1 MKASSDE
8 LKVFVS
14 VVESGSFSRAAEQMQ
29 MANSAVSRTIKKL
42 EGKLGI
48 ALLTRTTRQ
57 LALTQEGERYFRH
70 VQRFLQ
76 EMTSA
81 ESELIES
88 LQAPNGL
95 LRVDAATPVILH
107 LLMPMIKPFR
117 ARYPEI
123 TISLISSESFI
134 NLIERK
140 VDVAIRAGNL
150 TDSTLRARL
159 LFNSFRKLVAS
170 PGYLAEYGI
179 PKTVA
184 ELAQHH
190 CLGFADPSRLNRWPV
205 SQENGE
211 PYDIRWE
218 ISSNSGETIKQLCLN
233 GNGIACLSDYMI
245 DREIAE
251 GKLIEV
257 LAEQRLPVEMPF
269 NAVYYS
275 DTGVSQRVRAFIDFL
290 SEYTA
295 DQPWQIEDRSTAELP

>member
-42 EGKLGI
+42 ENKLGI

-76 EMTSA
+76 EMTTA

-88 LQAPNGL
+88 LQAPKGL

-117 ARYPEI
+117 ARYPEV
-123 TISLISSESFI
+123 TLSLISSESFI

-140 VDVAIRAGNL
+140 VDIAIRAGNL

-159 LFNSFRKLVAS
+159 LFNSFRRLVAS
-170 PGYLAEYGI
+170 PSYLREHGVPQSA
-179 PKTVA
+179 A
-184 ELAQHH
+184 ELAEHH
-190 CLGFADPSRLNRWPV
+190 CLGFDDSPRLNRWPV
-205 SQENGE
+205 PQESGE
-211 PYDIRWE
+211 LYDIHWS
-218 ISSNSGETIKQLCLN
+218 ISSNSGETIKQLCLT

-257 LAEQRLPVEMPF
+257 MADQRLPVEMPF

-290 SEYTA
+290 SEWTGR
-295 DQPWQIEDRSTAELP
+295 QPWRVPEHLSGI

>member
-42 EGKLGI
+42 ESKLGI

-57 LALTQEGERYFRH
+57 LALTQEGEQYFRH

-76 EMTSA
+76 EMTTA
-81 ESELIES
+81 ESDLIES
-88 LQAPNGL
+88 LQAPKGL

-117 ARYPEI
+117 ARYPEV
-123 TISLISSESFI
+123 TLSLISSESFI

-170 PGYLAEYGI
+170 PAYLKEYGT
-179 PKTVA
+179 PQSVA
-184 ELAQHH
+184 ELATHH
-190 CLGFADPSRLNRWPV
+190 CLGFDDSPRLNRWPIAQQ
-205 SQENGE
+205 SGE
-211 PYDIRWE
+211 LYDINWA
-218 ISSNSGETIKQLCLN
+218 ISSNSGETIKQLSLT

-245 DREIAE
+245 DREIAD
-251 GKLIEV
+251 GTLIEV
-257 LAEQRLPVEMPF
+257 MADQRLPVVMPF

-275 DTGVSQRVRAFIDFL
+275 DTGVSQRVRVFIDFL
-290 SEYTA
+290 SEWTSG
-295 DQPWQIEDRSTAELP
+295 QPWRVAEQGLRA